1 MPKNI
6 LMPALSPT
14 MKEGNIVKWLKL
26 EGEQVKDGEVIA
38 EIETDKAT
46 MEVEATD
53 DGILYK
59 ILTPEGTESV
69 AVNSP
74 IAILAFEGED
84 VKAENLTPE
93 TPPSNNVK
101 VEKQENQNTI
111 TEENNNNKNE
121 VLKPSTND
129 KKVFITPLAKRIA
142 QQNNVNLDL
151 VNGNG
156 PYGRI
161 IKRDIEDFLS
171 KKPCCNSDNH
181 EVKTYDVKTLDIKRD
196 DSWMPEYSL
205 VKVSGMRKTI
215 AKRLIECKQNAPHFY
230 LSIDCEVD
238 ELLNVRKRINEAEG
252 IKLTINDF
260 IIKAV
265 SKSLMNVPKA
275 NAAWYDD
282 GIHQF
287 KTADVSVA
295 VAIEGGLITPVI
307 RSAELKGLYEISS
320 EMKSLAQ
327 KAKDGKLM
335 PSEFAG
341 GTFTISNLGM
351 FGISNFSAIIN
362 PPQGCILAVGSSVKK
377 PVVKDDAV
385 VIKTIMTCTLSVD
398 HRVVDG
404 AIGAAF
410 LAEFKK
416 NIENISR
423 MLL

>member
-59 ILTPEGTESV
+59 ILAPEGTESV

-84 VKAENLTPE
+84 VKPENLIPE
-93 TPPSNNVK
+93 TPASNNVK

-142 QQNNVNLDL
+142 QQNNVDLEL

-171 KKPCCNSDNH
+171 KKPCCNNSDNL
-181 EVKTYDVKTLDIKRD
+181 EVKIHDIKRD

-238 ELLNVRKRINEAEG
+238 ELLSARKRINEAEG

-327 KAKDGKLM
+327 NAKDGKLM